1 MTSKKCLVMN
11 LKVNRGRALG
21 LDKASVGR
29 GLVNKRGNGKG
40 PFQMGPNGVFPMMPK
55 YGDAMFPAVSPRS
68 SFAPPSSTPTLHPFY
83 MAAAPTMPP
92 INPYSLPALSHFL
105 EQLATPVTPK
115 REERQEVEEAGSV
128 RTIKEEVKEEE
139 DVTVKTE
146 DKDRSS
152 PQSTTGSD
160 LEAVK
165 RILETVNATVTKQ
178 LLQAN
183 MHKFTSSP
191 SESSSVSPSGEPRKD
206 DVECRHCGKAF
217 GNRID
222 HHQHERYLCE
232 SLSKS
237 EGLAAKLE
245 DVASDKS
252 AAGGGSSDE
261 EDGKDGDMEEE
272 GVTITT
278 QEGADG
284 RKVRVRSLIADEHL
298 AVLKHHYMINARPKR
313 EELSRI
319 ADKIGFPVRV
329 VQVWF
334 QNTRA
339 RDRREGRLLQAPY
352 LPLFPSNVPLLATA
366 LEQPLD
372 LSTKKARSVSPARPG
387 DVEAMNLSRRPFSP
401 RPHTFPN
408 GLPGRHTPSP
418 LAYLNL
424 HQDDI
429 SPARLSIFSHPG
441 HNMLSME
448 RFVFHSDMQAKSPL
462 MAMMENGR
470 ASSSSPGSDKRSWR
484 HVSISF
490 AFVSQKICGEKFERS
505 YYNFYNLLKIITI
518 RKRVETQ
525 ILKHATRQ
533 Q

>member
-1 MTSKKCLVMN
+1 M
-11 LKVNRGRALG
+11 
-21 LDKASVGR
+21 DKSPVAR
-29 GLVNKRGNGKG
+29 GLVTPKRASSKG
-40 PFQMGPNGVFPMMPK
+40 TFQLGPGNGVFPMMPK
-55 YGDAMFPAVSPRS
+55 YGDAAMFPAVSPRS

-105 EQLATPVTPK
+105 EQLATPVAPK
-115 REERQEVEEAGSV
+115 REDKTEMEEAGSM
-128 RTIKEEVKEEE
+128 RAIKQEIKEDDDRNSE
-139 DVTVKTE
+139 
-146 DKDRSS
+146 KDRSS

-183 MHKFTSSP
+183 MNKFTSSP
-191 SESSSVSPSGEPRKD
+191 SESSSVSPSGDFRKD
-206 DVECRHCGKAF
+206 EIECRHCGKSF
-217 GNRID
+217 QNRID

-232 SLSKS
+232 HLSKS

-252 AAGGGSSDE
+252 GNGAGSSDE
-261 EDGKDGDMEEE
+261 EDGKEGDMEEE
-272 GVTITT
+272 GVAITI

-284 RKVRVRSLIADEHL
+284 RKARVRSQIADEHL
-298 AVLKHHYMINARPKR
+298 TVLRHHYVINPRPKR

-319 ADKIGFPVRV
+319 AEKIGFPVRV

-334 QNTRA
+334 QNSRA
-339 RDRREGRLLQAPY
+339 RDRREGRLLQVPY
-352 LPLFPSNVPLLATA
+352 LPLLTSNVPLLATS

-372 LSTKKARSVSPARPG
+372 LSTKKARSESPHHLG
-387 DVEAMNLSRRPFSP
+387 EAEVMNLSRRPPSP

-408 GLPGRHTPSP
+408 GLPTRRTPSP

-429 SPARLSIFSHPG
+429 NAARLSRIFSHPG
-441 HNMLSME
+441 VNGVNMLAD
-448 RFVFHSDMQAKSPL
+448 RFVFNTDLHAKSP
-462 MAMMENGR
+462 MTMMENGR

-484 HVSISF
+484 HVS
-490 AFVSQKICGEKFERS
+490 
-505 YYNFYNLLKIITI
+505 N
-518 RKRVETQ
+518 
-525 ILKHATRQ
+525 
-533 Q
+533 